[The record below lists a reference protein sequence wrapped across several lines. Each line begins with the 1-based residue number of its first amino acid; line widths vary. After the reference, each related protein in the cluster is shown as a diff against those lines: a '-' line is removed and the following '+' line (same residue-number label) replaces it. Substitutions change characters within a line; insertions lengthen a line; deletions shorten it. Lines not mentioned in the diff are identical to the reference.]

1 MQKGVLN
8 RIIFSLLDNMVWL
21 LCLIAIIAFSLLSDN
36 FFTPRTLLNIIP
48 RVAAVGILVIGQS
61 FTMLTGH
68 FDLSAESVVGL
79 SAFIGALLLATP
91 ELGGW
96 GSMLPAW
103 QAIIIILG
111 IGILIGVVNGFM
123 VTKLKI
129 NNLVYTIAMLIF
141 IRGIPYL
148 ISSSTSASQ
157 LGDTFNW
164 LGGGRLFTIIS
175 EGKPVAVQVSMV
187 FMVLAFIF
195 AFIVT
200 RYTQFGRNMYAVGS
214 NREAAESAGI
224 RSERTIFAV
233 YIVSGFCAALAGWVI
248 AGRMDSAT
256 MKTGFGWIF
265 PIQAAAIIGGI
276 SLFGGRGNLIGAMG
290 GVLLWGILDTG
301 LFIMMASPWIVD
313 ALRGGLLLLA
323 VMFDAF
329 RVRYMYGKAL
339 REQLEKSNI
348 GLADKSLG
356 F

>member
-1 MQKGVLN
+1 
-8 RIIFSLLDNMVWL
+8 
-21 LCLIAIIAFSLLSDN
+21 
-36 FFTPRTLLNIIP
+36 
-48 RVAAVGILVIGQS
+48 
-61 FTMLTGH
+61 
-68 FDLSAESVVGL
+68 VGL
-79 SAFIGALLLATP
+79 SAFVGALLLATP
-91 ELGGW
+91 DLGGW

-103 QAIIIILG
+103 QAIIIILS
-111 IGILIGVVNGFM
+111 IGTLIGVVNGFM

-141 IRGIPYL
+141 LRGIPYM

-157 LGDTFNW
+157 LGDTFDW
-164 LGGGRLFTIIS
+164 LGGGKLFTIVS

-187 FMVLAFIF
+187 FMVLAFMI

-214 NREAAESAGI
+214 NRDAAESAGI

-301 LFIMMASPWIVD
+301 LFIIMASPWIVD

-329 RVRYMYGKAL
+329 RVTYLHGRAL
-339 REQLEKSNI
+339 REVLEKSNI